1 MRAVS
6 SAAKRSQMSSQLR
19 PDSSAPVSV
28 RDRDGD
34 VERGLSLVTGRL
46 NIRSSRRVRVAAC
59 RRMKIS
65 MPTSGSKTKLDR
77 ENVHRWGKNRSEKDS
92 SEEEPIGM
100 LLRGRT
106 PSGSGASGWELCE

>member
-28 RDRDGD
+28 IDVDVD
-34 VERGLSLVTGRL
+34 VERDLSLVTGRL
-46 NIRSSRRVRVAAC
+46 NMRRVKVAGC
-59 RRMKIS
+59 CRMKGS
-65 MPTSGSKTKLDR
+65 MPTGGSKTRLDR
-77 ENVHRWGKNRSEKDS
+77 ENVHRWGKNSSEKDS

-100 LLRGRT
+100 
-106 PSGSGASGWELCE
+106 